1 MYILHK
7 TFFQKQ
13 KSPHVSNVY
22 TQNKL
27 MVLAPCSHFC
37 VFFSCM
43 ELAASFLRFVIL
55 CCLLMHRSCRR
66 KAWKLQLPSPLQLLF
81 AKLFVCVLCKFP
93 KCTFGCLLQMKAFSA
108 LFCYK
113 LYDPPLSSGLTP
125 NRRWTS
131 HMQMLPSS
139 HTCLHTYHNINQSH
153 HLFQLHKQNTL
164 AMMIALVQRKK
175 ISNHELQHKPNI
187 PSLSNYINKTYHL
200 QWLHCAQKIGVRF
213 DWTFKI
219 LVP

>member
-27 MVLAPCSHFC
+27 VVLAPCSHFS

-43 ELAASFLRFVIL
+43 KLAASFVRFCHFVL
-55 CCLLMHRSCRR
+55 YSH
-66 KAWKLQLPSPLQLLF
+66 AQKLQVESMEVAASFPSAASF
-81 AKLFVCVLCKFP
+81 CKTFCVLCEFP
-93 KCTFGCLLQMKAFSA
+93 EWTFGCLLQMKAFSA
-108 LFCYK
+108 LICYK
-113 LYDPPLSSGLTP
+113 LYDPTLSSGFTS

-139 HTCLHTYHNINQSH
+139 HTYHNIVQSH
-153 HLFQLHKQNTL
+153 HP
-164 AMMIALVQRKK
+164 
-175 ISNHELQHKPNI
+175 SNC
-187 PSLSNYINKTYHL
+187 INKTHYL
-200 QWLHCAQKIGVRF
+200 WWLHWCKERKIPIMNYNINQ
-213 DWTFKI
+213 THHLYPI
-219 LVP
+219 T

>member
-27 MVLAPCSHFC
+27 VVLAPCSHFC

-43 ELAASFLRFVIL
+43 KLAASFVRFCHFVL
-55 CCLLMHRSCRR
+55 YSH
-66 KAWKLQLPSPLQLLF
+66 AQKLQLPSPMQLLF
-81 AKLFVCVLCKFP
+81 AKLFVCVLCEFP
-93 KCTFGCLLQMKAFSA
+93 EWTFGCLLQMKAFSA

-113 LYDPPLSSGLTP
+113 LYDPTLSSGLTS

-131 HMQMLPSS
+131 HMQMLPFS
-139 HTCLHTYHNINQSH
+139 HTYHNIVHSH
-153 HLFQLHKQNTL
+153 HP
-164 AMMIALVQRKK
+164 
-175 ISNHELQHKPNI
+175 SNC
-187 PSLSNYINKTYHL
+187 INKTHYL
-200 QWLHCAQKIGVRF
+200 WYDCIGAKKEKF
-213 DWTFKI
+213 QSWTTT
-219 LVP
+219 